1 MRKPSTCSASTQ
13 PFDRACLSEPLPRL
27 LRVRIEPPPH
37 DKDQAMRTVLLA
49 HNITLF
55 LLMPFICD
63 TLNNPLSNM
72 VFGVYVCLLGFI
84 GIYLTES
91 DSAD

>member
-1 MRKPSTCSASTQ
+1 
-13 PFDRACLSEPLPRL
+13 
-27 LRVRIEPPPH
+27 
-37 DKDQAMRTVLLA
+37 MRTVLFA

-63 TLNNPLSNM
+63 TLNNPLADM

-91 DSAD
+91 DSADSP